1 MLYYFFFI
9 LFIRSSGAD
18 LNSVT
23 VGGWRPIDYA
33 INHSNSGWQG
43 NFQKIISWLEKHGAG
58 VNSLIAAVT
67 KKESLKH
74 RWWNSGDEMTR
85 ELVPCVDGND
95 KKRQNVSANIFST
108 NNIFKSSR
116 NQQEDQ
122 NN

>member
-1 MLYYFFFI
+1 M
-9 LFIRSSGAD
+9 
-18 LNSVT
+18 
-23 VGGWRPIDYA
+23 
-33 INHSNSGWQG
+33 
-43 NFQKIISWLEKHGAG
+43 
-58 VNSLIAAVT
+58 IAAVT

>member
-1 MLYYFFFI
+1 
-9 LFIRSSGAD
+9 
-18 LNSVT
+18 
-23 VGGWRPIDYA
+23 
-33 INHSNSGWQG
+33 
-43 NFQKIISWLEKHGAG
+43 
-58 VNSLIAAVT
+58 
-67 KKESLKH
+67 
-74 RWWNSGDEMTR
+74 MTR